1 MKTMTSLWLLAL
13 AAPVLFGNAAY
24 AQAPGT
30 VPGAGSLATPAPL
43 AGGAPLEFVVI
54 FPAGSSADVS
64 ARILADGMAKHLD
77 QPVPVSNRPGGGG
90 AVGYKYVAAARNDG
104 RALVWNSNSLSTTF
118 HSGAMEIDYRAFEPV
133 ARVTIE
139 IPAIVVQASS
149 PWKTL
154 KELLDHARANP
165 GLLKVGNSGS
175 GSHTHM
181 AAVALFES
189 AGVKVLDV
197 PFGAAQV
204 VPSLLGGHVDALV
217 QLPGA
222 VVPHVNSGALRVLGV
237 LGSKRDPVYPEVQ
250 TANELGVKAPPMDLW
265 RGIGVPKGTPR
276 AVIARLEKAVEAAM
290 ARPEFISAGQK
301 FGFVPAYLGS
311 EEFGALIA
319 RDDDMIA
326 RQMQALGMKKKP

>member
-1 MKTMTSLWLLAL
+1 MKAKTSLWLLAL
-13 AAPVLFGNAAY
+13 MVSVLFSSVAH
-24 AQAPGT
+24 AQAPGA
-30 VPGAGSLATPAPL
+30 GAAAATAPL

-181 AAVALFES
+181 AAAALFES

-217 QLPGA
+217 QLPAA

-237 LGSKRDPVYPEVQ
+237 LGSRRDPVYPEVQ

-265 RGIGVPKGTPR
+265 RGIGAPKGTPR

-290 ARPEFISAGQK
+290 ARPEFIGAGQK
-301 FGFVPAYLGS
+301 FGFVPAYLGA

-326 RQMQALGMKKKP
+326 RQMQALGLKKKP

>member
-1 MKTMTSLWLLAL
+1 MNVTSNLWRLAL
-13 AAPVLFGNAAY
+13 TAFALFISV
-24 AQAPGT
+24 AQAQT
-30 VPGAGSLATPAPL
+30 PGAGSGAGSGAAPAPL

-54 FPAGSSADVS
+54 FPAGSSADVG
-64 ARILADGMAKHLD
+64 ARILADGMAKYLD

-118 HSGAMEIDYRAFEPV
+118 HSGAMDIDYKAFEPV

-139 IPAIVVQASS
+139 IPAIVVQAAS

-154 KELLDHARANP
+154 NELLDYARANP
-165 GLLKVGNSGS
+165 GALKVGNSGS

-181 AAVALFES
+181 ASVLLFES

-197 PFGAAQV
+197 PFGATQV

-222 VVPHVNSGALRVLGV
+222 VVPHVRSGSLRVLGV
-237 LGSKRDPVYPEVQ
+237 LGSRRDPVYPEVQ
-250 TANELGVKAPPMDLW
+250 TANELGVRAQPMDLW

-276 AVIARLEKAVEAAM
+276 AVILRLEKAVEASM

-301 FGFVPAYLGS
+301 SGFVPAYLPAD
-311 EEFGALIA
+311 EFGVLIA
-319 RDDDMIA
+319 RDDELIA
-326 RQMQALGMKKKP
+326 RQMLTLGLKKKP